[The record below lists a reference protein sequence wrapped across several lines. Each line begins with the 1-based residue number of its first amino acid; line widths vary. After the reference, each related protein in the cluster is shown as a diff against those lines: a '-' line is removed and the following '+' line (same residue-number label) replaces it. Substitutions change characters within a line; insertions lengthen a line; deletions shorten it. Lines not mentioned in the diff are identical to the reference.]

1 MLGKLILLSLLIMS
15 VAVPVRLSQRQP
27 RARQFRTMLKA
38 MIGCGVLYGFLIVY
52 VYPRVAGG

>member
-15 VAVPVRLSQRQP
+15 IAVPVRLSQRQP
-27 RARQFRTMLKA
+27 RARQVRTMLKA
-38 MIGCGVLYGFLIVY
+38 MVGCCMLYIVLIVY